1 MWVAKSSSVIGVSLE
16 VCFVGMGSIVRYLM
30 IAWRACANEL
40 VVTLIGIGGCVV
52 GRKST
57 ES

>member
-1 MWVAKSSSVIGVSLE
+1 MAKSSSVIGVSSE
-16 VCFVGMGSIVRYLM
+16 VCFVGMGCIVCYWM
-30 IAWRACANEL
+30 IAWRTCANEL
-40 VVTLIGIGGCVV
+40 VVILIGIGGCVV